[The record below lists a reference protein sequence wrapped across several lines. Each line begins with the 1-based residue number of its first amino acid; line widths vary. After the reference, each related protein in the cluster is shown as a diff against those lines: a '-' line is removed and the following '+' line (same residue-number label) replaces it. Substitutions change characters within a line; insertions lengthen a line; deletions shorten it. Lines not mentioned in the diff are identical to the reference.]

1 MGISQPVIKAHGSS
15 NAYAFNNAI
24 RQAQVVAQADIVG
37 DIAANVAHMRL
48 EPGEKE
54 G

>member
-1 MGISQPVIKAHGSS
+1 MFQVQGSG
-15 NAYAFNNAI
+15 NGPIDAFFNAI